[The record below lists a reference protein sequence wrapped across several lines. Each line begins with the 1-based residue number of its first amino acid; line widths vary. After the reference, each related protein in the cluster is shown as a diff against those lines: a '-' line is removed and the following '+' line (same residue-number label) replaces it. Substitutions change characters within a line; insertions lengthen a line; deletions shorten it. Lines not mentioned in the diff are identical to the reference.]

1 VAASPYRT
9 TVTIDG
15 TKFDAIST
23 SDRFSTEKDRSGV
36 PQMGSLSTS
45 VRVWADF
52 HDDQNI
58 PFSTVQKLFNLA
70 NVVTR
75 DKIRQIKIEYWKD
88 DSKQDALVSYSFNGW
103 IRRFETSNPLDF
115 VRASAT
121 NSDEDN
127 FVSGI
132 YGNMNHLLVLDIEP
146 ALNQQNFQNVQV
158 SN

>member
-1 VAASPYRT
+1 MASTPYRT

-15 TKFDAIST
+15 TKFDAVST
-23 SDRFSTEKDRSGV
+23 SVRFSTEKDRSGV
-36 PQMGSLSTS
+36 PQMGSLATT

-52 HDDQNI
+52 HDDQNL
-58 PFSTVQKLFNLA
+58 PFSTIQKLFDLA

-75 DKIRQIKIEYWKD
+75 DKIRPMKIEYWSD
-88 DSKQDALVSYSFNGW
+88 DSKQDALVSYRFNGW
-103 IRRFETSNPLDF
+103 ISRFETANPLDF
-115 VRASAT
+115 VKGQTTA
-121 NSDEDN
+121 SDEEN

-132 YGNMNHLLVLDIEP
+132 YEDLNHLLVLDIEP